1 MISANKVLVSK
12 PSHTSTPAMR
22 NARVSNTLSKRN
34 THFKVPSVSFRTPA
48 VVERG
53 IHKTVKHHIQD
64 RAQLETP
71 DPPTKNLHAPLPL
84 PAVHP

>member
-1 MISANKVLVSK
+1 MISVNQVLVSK
-12 PSHTSTPAMR
+12 PSHTSTPAMG
-22 NARVSNTLSKRN
+22 NARGFQHTLYWN

-48 VVERG
+48 VVEGG

-71 DPPTKNLHAPLPL
+71 DPPTKELHAPLPL
-84 PAVHP
+84 PTVHP

>member
-12 PSHTSTPAMR
+12 PSHTSTPAMG
-22 NARVSNTLSKRN
+22 NARVSYTLPTEK
-34 THFKVPSVSFRTPA
+34 THFKVPSVSFRTAA
-48 VVERG
+48 VVEGG

-71 DPPTKNLHAPLPL
+71 DPRTKELLAPLPL

>member
-1 MISANKVLVSK
+1 MIKANKVLVSK
-12 PSHTSTPAMR
+12 PSHTSTPAMG
-22 NARVSNTLSKRN
+22 NARVSNTLSTGN

-48 VVERG
+48 VVEGG

-71 DPPTKNLHAPLPL
+71 DPPTKELHAPLPL
-84 PAVHP
+84 PAVHS